1 MAKIITKAVFKQ
13 YNPEQL
19 NLLPLNLGEL
29 ISPTHLVQVI
39 HEAVGKMDL
48 SPVINT
54 YVGGGTSSYHPVMMT
69 KVLLYAYAVKIYT
82 GRKIAQAL
90 RQDVTFMWLS
100 AMNRPDFRTIN
111 DFRSGRLKE
120 TINEL
125 FKQMLILL
133 MEEGYINYEDY
144 FCDGSTW
151 SADANRHKM
160 IWRKNAVRYQAATE
174 KKCGELFKQID
185 LLNEQEEKQY
195 GCEDLEVEGNGQK
208 NIRQK
213 LSDKTDTLNQIIS
226 ETADKKKKRKAG
238 SLKKQLE
245 EKAEQINK
253 YENQQAIAGGR
264 SGYSVRDKDATAMRM
279 KNKELLPAY
288 NVLIGSEQQYIT
300 GFSVHQNPNDGTCFK
315 EHLAT
320 LEQQAPKL
328 PENIVADAIFGKEE
342 NYELLEGKEINSYL
356 KYPSFHKE
364 QTIKYRNNPFLK
376 DHFPYHAE
384 TDSYTCPNGQHL
396 TYQSTREQT
405 NEKTGY
411 TSIAKVYECKTC
423 AGCPFAL
430 QCKKKEDANRTI
442 SVNYKLNE
450 YKEQARNNLLSPEGV
465 KKRKKRSCDVEPCFG
480 DIKHNMKFRRF
491 HLIGKKKVTSE
502 IGIVFIA
509 HNLRKMYLQKV
520 ENLAKAA

>member
-1 MAKIITKAVFKQ
+1 MAKITTKAVFKQ
-13 YNPEQL
+13 YTPEQL
-19 NLLPLNLGEL
+19 NLLPLNLSEL
-29 ISPTHLVQVI
+29 ISPTHLVKVI
-39 HEAVGKMDL
+39 SEAVDKMNL

-69 KVLLYAYAVKIYT
+69 KVLLYAYSVKIYT

-100 AMNRPDFRTIN
+100 GMNRPDFRTIN
-111 DFRSGRLKE
+111 GFRSGRIKE

-133 MEEGYINYEDY
+133 MEEGYIRYEDY

-160 IWRKNAVRYQAATE
+160 IWRKNAIRYQEATE
-174 KKCGELFKQID
+174 KKCQELFAQID
-185 LLNEQEEKQY
+185 ALNEEEEKQY
-195 GCEDLEVEGNGQK
+195 GKEDLEIEGNQQK

-213 LSDKTDTLNQIIS
+213 ISEKTDTLNRIIV
-226 ETADKKKKRKAG
+226 ETTDKKKKRKAV
-238 SLKKQLE
+238 SLKKKIE
-245 EKAEQINK
+245 EKGGQIAK
-253 YENQQAIAGGR
+253 YETQQNIAGTR
-264 SGYSVRDKDATAMRM
+264 SGYSVRDPDATAMRM

-288 NVLIGSEQQYIT
+288 NVLIGSEEQFIT
-300 GFSVHQNPNDGTCFK
+300 GFSVHQNPNDGACFK

-320 LEQQAPKL
+320 LEEQAPKM
-328 PENIVADAIFGKEE
+328 PETIIADAVFGKEE
-342 NYELLEGKEINSYL
+342 NYELLEEKEINNYL
-356 KYPSFHKE
+356 KFPSFHKE
-364 QTIKYRNNPFLK
+364 QTPKHKNNPFIK
-376 DHFPYHAE
+376 DHFPYNAQ
-384 TDSYTCPNGQHL
+384 TDTYTCPNKQSL
-396 TYQSTREQT
+396 FYQSTRKIT
-405 NEKTGY
+405 HEKTGY
-411 TSIAKVYECKTC
+411 TTTAKVYECKTC

-442 SVNYKLNE
+442 TINYKLNK
-450 YKEQARNNLLSPEGV
+450 YKEQARANLLSPEGI

-491 HLIGKKKVTSE
+491 HLIGKKKVTAE
-502 IGIVFIA
+502 IGIVLIA
-509 HNLRKMYLQKV
+509 HNLRKMHLQKV